1 MTRRGACL
9 RGAANPEKAVL
20 RYLLLLIATTV
31 SLLVPGA
38 GMTADPRFPDWPCA
52 QIKVPEISVAAVWSG
67 PSIDDV
73 GTAWES
79 DPAPRNLVA
88 RLAARRTPLDAAE
101 AAISEFIS
109 GDAAD
114 RQEKGKLLFAG
125 LFTILNQE
133 RSQVMNGLER
143 FSRQQAAFANR
154 IRVEISELRELQATP
169 SGGSSMSWPTA
180 STGIHAFSRSGARP
194 SATPA
199 RCPCS
204 SNNAC
209 LRWPER
215 SSKRSSEAHS
225 PECVAGLA
233 SSKGSPASCQPS
245 VPSGYQMTPV
255 YPHMIARFA
264 AFHDI
269 QQSRWQYITR
279 DFARSPPAIRSK
291 PIFR

>member
-9 RGAANPEKAVL
+9 RGAANPEAVL
-20 RYLLLLIATTV
+20 RYLLLLIAATV

-38 GMTADPRFPDWPCA
+38 GMTADPSFPDWPCA

-79 DPAPRNLVA
+79 NPALRNLVA

-109 GDAAD
+109 GDADD

-125 LFTILNQE
+125 LFVILNQE

-154 IRVEISELRELQATP
+154 IRVEISELREFQDIP
-169 SGGSSMSWPTA
+169 GGAERKLDELANRIDWDTRIFEERRKTISYACEVPVLIEQRLFA
-180 STGIHAFSRSGARP
+180 LAR
-194 SATPA
+194 A
-199 RCPCS
+199 
-204 SNNAC
+204 
-209 LRWPER
+209 
-215 SSKRSSEAHS
+215 
-225 PECVAGLA
+225 
-233 SSKGSPASCQPS
+233 
-245 VPSGYQMTPV
+245 
-255 YPHMIARFA
+255 
-264 AFHDI
+264 I
-269 QQSRWQYITR
+269 QQ
-279 DFARSPPAIRSK
+279 AIE
-291 PIFR
+291 

>member
-1 MTRRGACL
+1 MTHRGACS
-9 RGAANPEKAVL
+9 RGAANREAVL
-20 RYLLLLIATTV
+20 RYLLLLIAATV

-38 GMTADPRFPDWPCA
+38 GMTADPSFPDWPCA
-52 QIKVPEISVAAVWSG
+52 QIKVPEISVAAVWLG

-79 DPAPRNLVA
+79 DPALRNLVA

-154 IRVEISELRELQATP
+154 IRVEISELRELQDIRGDDERKLDELANRIDWDTRIFEERRKTIGYACEVP
-169 SGGSSMSWPTA
+169 VLIEQRLFA
-180 STGIHAFSRSGARP
+180 LAR
-194 SATPA
+194 A
-199 RCPCS
+199 
-204 SNNAC
+204 
-209 LRWPER
+209 
-215 SSKRSSEAHS
+215 
-225 PECVAGLA
+225 
-233 SSKGSPASCQPS
+233 
-245 VPSGYQMTPV
+245 
-255 YPHMIARFA
+255 
-264 AFHDI
+264 I
-269 QQSRWQYITR
+269 QQ
-279 DFARSPPAIRSK
+279 AIE
-291 PIFR
+291 

>member
-1 MTRRGACL
+1 MTRRGACV
-9 RGAANPEKAVL
+9 RGAANPEAVL
-20 RYLLLLIATTV
+20 RYLLLLIAATV

-79 DPAPRNLVA
+79 DPALRNLVA

-114 RQEKGKLLFAG
+114 RQGKGKLLFAG
-125 LFTILNQE
+125 LFTLLNQE

-154 IRVEISELRELQATP
+154 IRVEISELRELQDTL
-169 SGGSSMSWPTA
+169 GGDERKLDELANRIDWDTRIFEERRKTISYACEVPVLIEQRLFA
-180 STGIHAFSRSGARP
+180 LAR
-194 SATPA
+194 A
-199 RCPCS
+199 
-204 SNNAC
+204 
-209 LRWPER
+209 
-215 SSKRSSEAHS
+215 
-225 PECVAGLA
+225 
-233 SSKGSPASCQPS
+233 
-245 VPSGYQMTPV
+245 
-255 YPHMIARFA
+255 
-264 AFHDI
+264 I
-269 QQSRWQYITR
+269 QQ
-279 DFARSPPAIRSK
+279 AIE
-291 PIFR
+291 

>member
-1 MTRRGACL
+1 MTRREACL
-9 RGAANPEKAVL
+9 HGVASPEAVL
-20 RYLLLLIATTV
+20 RNLLLLIAATV

-38 GMTADPRFPDWPCA
+38 GMTADPRFPDWPCT

-79 DPAPRNLVA
+79 DPALRNLVA
-88 RLAARRTPLDAAE
+88 RLAAGRTPLNAAE

-154 IRVEISELRELQATP
+154 IRVEISELHELQDTP
-169 SGGSSMSWPTA
+169 GGDERKLDELANRIDWDTRIFEERRKTISYACEVPVLIEQRLFA
-180 STGIHAFSRSGARP
+180 LAR
-194 SATPA
+194 A
-199 RCPCS
+199 
-204 SNNAC
+204 
-209 LRWPER
+209 
-215 SSKRSSEAHS
+215 
-225 PECVAGLA
+225 
-233 SSKGSPASCQPS
+233 
-245 VPSGYQMTPV
+245 
-255 YPHMIARFA
+255 
-264 AFHDI
+264 I
-269 QQSRWQYITR
+269 QQ
-279 DFARSPPAIRSK
+279 AIE
-291 PIFR
+291 

>member
-9 RGAANPEKAVL
+9 RGAANPEAVL
-20 RYLLLLIATTV
+20 RYLLLLIAATV

-38 GMTADPRFPDWPCA
+38 GMTADPRFPDWPCV

-73 GTAWES
+73 RTAWES
-79 DPAPRNLVA
+79 NPALRNLVA

-154 IRVEISELRELQATP
+154 IRVEISELREFQDIP
-169 SGGSSMSWPTA
+169 GGAERKLDELANRIDWDTRIFEERRKTISYACEVPVLIEQRLFA
-180 STGIHAFSRSGARP
+180 LAR
-194 SATPA
+194 A
-199 RCPCS
+199 
-204 SNNAC
+204 
-209 LRWPER
+209 
-215 SSKRSSEAHS
+215 
-225 PECVAGLA
+225 
-233 SSKGSPASCQPS
+233 
-245 VPSGYQMTPV
+245 
-255 YPHMIARFA
+255 
-264 AFHDI
+264 I
-269 QQSRWQYITR
+269 QQ
-279 DFARSPPAIRSK
+279 AIE
-291 PIFR
+291 